1 MSLLII
7 VLAIVV
13 YILKVLKGIFI
24 PLSFAVFLQ
33 FMLVP
38 IYRKLGDRK
47 VPVWIINVLVMVI
60 VLGLFFGL
68 GSIVFASV
76 NSFVKEFPKYEVKI
90 QELTQQAIMVFEI
103 PMEEV
108 RSFISNRVNWVQIFD
123 RLSLS
128 KVIASSMGTFFDFI
142 TKLLLTTVFLL
153 FLLAERSSLGDRVEK
168 VLLKTEMDR
177 HRETLKDIES
187 SLKDYLINKTII
199 SLVTGLVSILWL
211 SIFNVDFENLLFN
224 ICQFYSFIYIIV
236 STSSIK

>member
-33 FMLVP
+33 FMFVP

-47 VPVWIINVLVMVI
+47 VPVWIINVLVLVI

-90 QELTQQAIMVFEI
+90 QELTQQAIMIFEI
-103 PMEEV
+103 PVEEV
-108 RSFISNRVNWVQIFD
+108 RSFIANRVNWVQIFD

-142 TKLLLTTVFLL
+142 MKRCVCFILDHRIINLKRRFKVHRSKASASSVFLIW
-153 FLLAERSSLGDRVEK
+153 FTTYAEVS
-168 VLLKTEMDR
+168 
-177 HRETLKDIES
+177 
-187 SLKDYLINKTII
+187 DY
-199 SLVTGLVSILWL
+199 
-211 SIFNVDFENLLFN
+211 NL
-224 ICQFYSFIYIIV
+224 Y
-236 STSSIK
+236 